1 MRWRPKRPARTPDV
15 LYRVF
20 PLLPGAAP
28 TEPGG
33 ALFVP
38 RVLQGLGRHDGP
50 DRYGAL
56 YASTVPGSAAA
67 ERIQAFRGR
76 VLRDDHLRRPD
87 GSRLAL
93 VRIDDGGLDGSI
105 DLDEPREL
113 ARRRLRPSRVATGD
127 RTVTQRV
134 AVDLFEEGIPGF
146 AWWSTIEASWSNVT
160 LFAERAVPSLRVDGD
175 PEPLTLRSP
184 SVREA
189 ADAVGIRLAG

>member
-1 MRWRPKRPARTPDV
+1 MLVSPPAGLEEPEARGLAYGAWDVLDGARTAAG
-15 LYRVF
+15 
-20 PLLPGAAP
+20 LPAAVAP
-28 TEPGG
+28 ATFVVATSGKAPGECW
-33 ALFVP
+33 
-38 RVLQGLGRHDGP
+38 
-50 DRYGAL
+50 
-56 YASTVPGSAAA
+56 T
-67 ERIQAFRGR
+67 
-76 VLRDDHLRRPD
+76 
-87 GSRLAL
+87 
-93 VRIDDGGLDGSI
+93 
-105 DLDEPREL
+105 PREL